1 MTFLT
6 MLGMRAKRVLICLI
20 RSLPKA
26 LCVMSFF
33 IMSMVVY
40 HAVIIKEE
48 SIPLAEVSAVM
59 TAVFLIALM
68 VFLGAELM
76 KYSSSNAFHRYDED
90 LIGKAFTGLNK
101 KSLLFENG
109 LDLFHKGH
117 FRTALEFFTDAGDDK
132 FTLSQEE
139 KGVLEFYRGRCYNI
153 LGTYPNAVI
162 CYDKA
167 ADAGFST
174 PVLPLFTARCCVG
187 NGDIERAKQIYN
199 GLLDTDYEHA
209 DMIRTE
215 FGKLYL
221 KQNDGKNALKW
232 FQEAIDRHENYADA
246 LGGAAIAQNMLHNFK
261 EGEELYRA
269 ALLNNISDPVSYS
282 NYYKEIQAAA
292 LLETHTDAKA

>member
-6 MLGMRAKRVLICLI
+6 MLGMRAKRVLLCLI

-26 LCVMSFF
+26 LCTMSFF

-40 HAVIIKEE
+40 HAVILKEE
-48 SIPLAEVSAVM
+48 SIPLAEVCVVM
-59 TAVFLIALM
+59 TAVFFIALM

-167 ADAGFST
+167 ADAGFNT
-174 PVLPLFTARCCVG
+174 PVLPLFTARCCIG

-221 KQNDGKNALKW
+221 KQNDGENALKW

-292 LLETHTDAKA
+292 LLETHTDANA